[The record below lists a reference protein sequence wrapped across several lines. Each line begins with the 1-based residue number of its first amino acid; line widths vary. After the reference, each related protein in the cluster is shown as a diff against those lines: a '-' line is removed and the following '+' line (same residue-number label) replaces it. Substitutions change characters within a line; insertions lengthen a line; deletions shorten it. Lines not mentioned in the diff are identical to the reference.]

1 MIVLKMT
8 LKSRGSIAID
18 SKVKLKKKISIR
30 TQLINVRSSR
40 GKLEISISSEN
51 DVVSKKLFITFFTHE
66 PRLLAAPQCI
76 TPVITMVGHLII
88 WRRLRGIL

>member
-18 SKVKLKKKISIR
+18 PEVKLKKKISIR

-40 GKLEISISSEN
+40 GKLKISISSEN
-51 DVVSKKLFITFFTHE
+51 DVVSKNYSSPSSFMNHVF
-66 PRLLAAPQCI
+66 
-76 TPVITMVGHLII
+76 
-88 WRRLRGIL
+88 